1 MHLTLSAQLEFAL
14 FQMLDGHIWL
24 KSSVWN
30 IAGLDVG
37 DPAIM

>member
-30 IAGLDVG
+30 TAGLEVG
-37 DPAIM
+37 GPGMA